1 MLSTLEN
8 KSKKTF
14 GRAGLLGLGAGLY
27 LALSE
32 IVILSSVVVF
42 VYLGDAFLTWRENK
56 EV

>member
-8 KSKKTF
+8 KSKKNF

-27 LALSE
+27 MALGE
-32 IVILSSVVVF
+32 IVILSSVVVL
-42 VYLGDAFLTWRENK
+42 VYLADAFLTWRENR